1 MAGRPGSQESAKAD
15 CQREHRHEVHAPGAH
30 STSPSACPRRQNW
43 NIQVVADLA
52 QTGPVP
58 GRDQG
63 RTLHL
68 DPVRH
73 LRRRWGKKLTVFTT
87 GPVTKVDH

>member
-43 NIQVVADLA
+43 NIHVVADLA

-58 GRDQG
+58 AEIRDAPCIWTRSATCSAAG
-63 RTLHL
+63 EG
-68 DPVRH
+68 V
-73 LRRRWGKKLTVFTT
+73 TVFTT
-87 GPVTKVDH
+87 GPVTKVGH

>member
-1 MAGRPGSQESAKAD
+1 M
-15 CQREHRHEVHAPGAH
+15 
-30 STSPSACPRRQNW
+30 
-43 NIQVVADLA
+43 VADLA

-68 DPVRH
+68 EPVRH
-73 LRRRWGKKLTVFTT
+73 LQRRWGKKLTVFTT
-87 GPVTKVDH
+87 GPVTKVDG